1 MMDVLRGKKKYLPLS
16 ASSGYELP
24 YFRTGDTLTKNY
36 IISKMVNNVAYK
48 DYIPNNVNISRLS
61 RKFLLSVRYLFII
74 FIQLIAYID
83 PELYKQLYSIS
94 KIKMASKTNNKW
106 EDYVAEI
113 KPELYKKL
121 NDYVAIDTLGNS
133 KNSKAFR
140 LRKNGESTNIFE
152 KLNHEDFG
160 NRLINENNQGNIIHI
175 NINRNNNIRE
185 IQNNNNDIEAD

>member
-1 MMDVLRGKKKYLPLS
+1 
-16 ASSGYELP
+16 
-24 YFRTGDTLTKNY
+24 
-36 IISKMVNNVAYK
+36 
-48 DYIPNNVNISRLS
+48 
-61 RKFLLSVRYLFII
+61 
-74 FIQLIAYID
+74 
-83 PELYKQLYSIS
+83 
-94 KIKMASKTNNKW
+94 MASKTNNKW

-152 KLNHEDFG
+152 KLNHGDFG